1 MSKGFKELKQELAEE
16 INKGEKKRTHSK
28 TDFNKMAKAFVNDV
42 EFTAHKVKGVDE
54 EGNPVKE
61 EFQPVKEY
69 RKGLKR
75 ILTDF
80 GVDKQEAEK
89 MMQDYQI
96 KSVDGLYEFMSELM
110 YQYMESGKK
119 FQFIPKEDFNGSMW
133 IDNDEGDDD
142 WKEYRN
148 PSKPGES
155 VYTKRK
161 PHKVLNRKSSCPNWL
176 KESKK

>member
-1 MSKGFKELKQELAEE
+1 MSKGFKELKNELANE
-16 INKGEKKRTHSK
+16 IQKGDKKRTHSK
-28 TDFNKMAKAFVNDV
+28 NDFNKLAKAFLNDV
-42 EFTAHKVKGVDE
+42 EYTTHKVKGVDE
-54 EGNPVKE
+54 DGKPVKE
-61 EFQPVKEY
+61 EIQPVKEY
-69 RKGLKR
+69 RKGLKKM
-75 ILTDF
+75 LTDF

-89 MMQDYQI
+89 MMTDYEI
-96 KSVDGLYEFMSELM
+96 KSVEGQYEFISELL

-119 FQFIPKEDFNGSMW
+119 FQFIPKEDFNASMW
-133 IDNDEGDDD
+133 IDDDEGDDD

-161 PHKVLNRKSSCPNWL
+161 PHKVLNRKSTCPNWL